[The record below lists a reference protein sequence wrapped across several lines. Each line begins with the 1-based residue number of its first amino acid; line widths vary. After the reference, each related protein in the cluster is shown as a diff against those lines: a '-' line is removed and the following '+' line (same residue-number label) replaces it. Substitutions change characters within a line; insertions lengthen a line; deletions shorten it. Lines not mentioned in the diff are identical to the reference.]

1 MALQN
6 PVKSR
11 LHSELGE
18 AFRAYK
24 GAFIT
29 VGIFSF
35 VMNILGLVPSLYMLQ
50 IYDRVLASR
59 NYGTLIALT
68 GIAVALL
75 ALLAALEWTRSR
87 ILVRVGNR
95 VDAEVNERIFTATY
109 RQHAA
114 PGRWQPFAGTQRFH
128 QRAPVHHGHGSRVSL
143 ILPWAPIY
151 LAVCFALHPLL
162 GWVSTFGLIVSIALA
177 FASSRLT
184 DPPLAQAQ
192 SFRHE
197 SQRLC
202 QQQPAQRRSD

>member
-75 ALLAALEWTRSR
+75 ALRNMVTNS
-87 ILVRVGNR
+87 
-95 VDAEVNERIFTATY
+95 
-109 RQHAA
+109 
-114 PGRWQPFAGTQRFH
+114 
-128 QRAPVHHGHGSRVSL
+128 
-143 ILPWAPIY
+143 
-151 LAVCFALHPLL
+151 
-162 GWVSTFGLIVSIALA
+162 
-177 FASSRLT
+177 SSR
-184 DPPLAQAQ
+184 Q
-192 SFRHE
+192 
-197 SQRLC
+197 
-202 QQQPAQRRSD
+202 